1 MEIVLSM
8 EINFDK
14 KSAVVSI
21 SMVSWPPP
29 LVALV
34 SRYFEVADSLISV
47 DYSHLSP
54 DEISVLPAW
63 ASGLP
68 SDRDYFESELQA
80 AAKSGPIAIALA
92 VLGVT
97 ISYVGSTSSVKD
109 PEAYRSAEEA
119 FKNDVLGDSIDAVR
133 EAILAEIEPNA
144 IWVPWL
150 LGWYSRHRY
159 RCLDD
164 REMMDALVSRT
175 SPERCL
181 QVLQLLDPR
190 SSDGGPGFDALVRR
204 HYDLV
209 LDFLRANVGL
219 APGYS
224 QSEELD
230 LALSLFEK
238 SEAVR
243 ESREATELVLEGA
256 HRSNF
261 PRLIRCCQKIQ
272 EEDVSKLFWR
282 WNERPSDE
290 KEDEF
295 RECASAAFQTLEK
308 NSQNGLPSYLSLA
321 GAWHG
326 FTDISETERNE
337 VLANLRLLPKDGW
350 DRNPKW
356 GQLSPSAREAWRQ
369 ELFDLVSSDADLGQ
383 GLIDFACL
391 WLDQVAFAEVEPV
404 LLRMMDEPDHFRF
417 ATELASRGPRLMR
430 LRAKGLTRSSQ
441 GIPDLLGTNLPGET
455 DTGIPAVGARTWLGD
470 PSVERII
477 YAEIGRVEA
486 EFCKDFAVHWGEDE
500 EVHTGRLMEWTRRAI
515 GQANTALKQLSLTTR
530 GVHPSLN
537 VSVRQPSK
545 KEEGDITAAGS
556 PLGADVL
563 FLTRIVD
570 KGKVEVERATLVQ
583 VKKRSGTSKVGNF
596 SSTVPFDPQQC
607 EDMLDQTEHS
617 YYLFLTPPSTRSALW
632 VAPARLVG
640 NLSHMHTSKSSI
652 PCQQVRDASCS
663 FADFFLHGLVGLW
676 AGDEKEDIIAIAKGD
691 PARGR
696 VPRLIVEIEVR
707 RQLD

>member
-1 MEIVLSM
+1 M

-14 KSAVVSI
+14 ESAVVGI

-29 LVALV
+29 LVALL
-34 SRYFEVADSLISV
+34 SGCFEVTEGRLSV

-54 DEISVLPAW
+54 DEISVIPAW
-63 ASGLP
+63 ATDLP
-68 SDRDYFESELQA
+68 SDRDYFESELQT

-92 VLGVT
+92 VLGET
-97 ISYVGSTSSVKD
+97 ISCIRSTSSVKD
-109 PEAYRSAEEA
+109 TEAYLSAVEA
-119 FKNDVLGDSIDAVR
+119 FKTEVLGDTSDAVR
-133 EAILAEIEPNA
+133 KAILAEIEPNA
-144 IWVPWL
+144 IWLPWL
-150 LGWYSRHRY
+150 LGRASQYRY

-164 REMMDALVSRT
+164 RQMMEALVSRT
-175 SPERCL
+175 SPEDCL
-181 QVLQLLDPR
+181 QVLRLLDAR
-190 SSDGGPGFDALVRR
+190 SSDGRMGFDALVRR

-209 LDFLRANVGL
+209 LDFLYANVGL

-230 LALSLFEK
+230 LVFSLFEK

-243 ESREATELVLEGA
+243 ESREAIEIVLKRA

-261 PRLIRCCQKIQ
+261 PRLIRCCQQIQ
-272 EEDVSKLFWR
+272 EEDVSRLFWR

-295 RECASAAFQTLEK
+295 RECVSAAFQTLEK
-308 NSQNGLPSYLSLA
+308 NSQDGLPSYLLLA

-326 FTDISETERNE
+326 FTDLPETGLTE
-337 VLANLRLLPKDGW
+337 VLANLRLLPKNGW
-350 DRNPKW
+350 DRDAEW
-356 GQLSPSAREAWRQ
+356 GQLGPSAREAWRQ
-369 ELFDLVSSDADLGQ
+369 ELFDLVSSDAHLGQ

-417 ATELASRGPRLMR
+417 AVELASRGPRLMR

-441 GIPDLLGTNLPGET
+441 GTPDLLGTNLPGET

-477 YAEIGRVEA
+477 HAEIGRVEA

-500 EVHTGRLMEWTRRAI
+500 EVHTGRLMERTRQAI

-530 GVHPSLN
+530 GAHPSLN
-537 VSVRQPSK
+537 VSFRQPSK

-570 KGKVEVERATLVQ
+570 KGMVEVERATLVQ

-617 YYLFLTPPSTRSALW
+617 YYLFLTPPSIRSALW

-652 PCQQVRDASCS
+652 PGQQVRDASCS

-696 VPRLIVEIEVR
+696 VPRLIVEIEIR